1 MVLDGCACNP
11 GDLSWAPLEALG
23 ELAVYDSTDVKQAA
37 ERAAGAA
44 AVFTGRTPLSAE
56 TVARLPELRFIG
68 ALGTGFNM
76 IDLGACRAR
85 RIAVCN
91 VPEYSTASVAQHVFA
106 LLLAYTNRPAEAD
119 RAARAGFWTGLP
131 LPGALGHYTTG
142 LAGMT
147 LGVVGYG
154 SIGRKVARI
163 AEAFG
168 MQVLATSRSRQ
179 SGGEDGVRFTA
190 LPELL
195 RLSDAV
201 SLNCPLNESTRGLI
215 NAETL
220 ALMKPGA
227 VLINTARGAVVD
239 EEALARALN
248 GGALAFAATDVL
260 SDEPFA
266 GKSPLFT
273 AKNCLI
279 TPHIAWTA
287 KDARARLIDTAAGNL
302 RAFLRGEAANRVV

>member
-11 GDLSWAPLEALG
+11 GDLSWAPLEVLG
-23 ELAVYDSTDVKQAA
+23 ELAVFDSTDAERAA

-44 AVFTGRTPLSAE
+44 AVFTGRTPLSEE

-68 ALGTGFNM
+68 TLGTGFNM

-85 RIAVCN
+85 HIAVCN

-119 RAARAGFWTGLP
+119 GAARAGFWTGLP
-131 LPGALGHYTTG
+131 LPGSLRHYTTG

-179 SGGEDGVRFTA
+179 SGGEDGVRFAA

-215 NAETL
+215 NAGTL

-302 RAFLRGEAANRVV
+302 RAFLRGGAANRVV